1 MIDNNSSSSK
11 TNEAKLSEHLKKF
24 PIWEFECIDR
34 VCYQKFTKEQKS
46 DILARYYYA
55 MRGRFDSVLCFFVV
69 FICFW
74 AKKCFW

>member
-69 FICFW
+69 F
-74 AKKCFW
+74 